1 MKGGNLSFSQRISRR
16 NLPAFV
22 PQEQHGTETNEMLNL
37 RVVTDDDYDVVCVNS
52 TSHLS
57 Y

>member
-1 MKGGNLSFSQRISRR
+1 MSFSQRISRR